1 MRGFYLLCQSTL
13 SKVKEDFHLTMVE
26 GKRFLPP
33 IEPIPPTLRLQTIL
47 EELPWAIAVIRKG
60 SVWGCQPGFVGG
72 STHLNQQIS
81 VFLVKSSMWMR
92 KQDSMT
98 FVISSVAP
106 QNNWRSKHRQS
117 LSWRRRSL
125 TSSLELDS
133 ALLRWLRLNASTQPK
148 VNHTQLMESLLEHY
162 GGF

>member
-1 MRGFYLLCQSTL
+1 MPYNSSQQSQRGFSPHNGWRKEVSALNWANSAY
-13 SKVKEDFHLTMVE
+13 SKTANHFGGVALGDRCRY
-26 GKRFLPP
+26 G
-33 IEPIPPTLRLQTIL
+33 
-47 EELPWAIAVIRKG
+47 KG
-60 SVWGCQPGFVGG
+60 SVWGCHQPGLLEVRRI
-72 STHLNQQIS
+72 LNQQIS
-81 VFLVKSSMWMR
+81 VFSGEEFNVDA

-148 VNHTQLMESLLEHY
+148 VNQSLQLMESLLVEHY